1 MTNVNPNGAVPFFE
15 EYLTDLSLRT
25 IIYRGDNCLEHS
37 PVNETVKGKI
47 FWYFLI
53 H

>member
-25 IIYRGDNCLEHS
+25 IIYRGGQLPRTQSSE
-37 PVNETVKGKI
+37 
-47 FWYFLI
+47 
-53 H
+53 